1 MSTSHNK
8 PNLMFASGALFNLCA
23 GLPLLL
29 APALASQLMTIPV
42 TAGNYLFMQIAG
54 MAIIG
59 FGWIYWL
66 IAREP
71 QRYRPLI
78 LLGLLLKIGV
88 VLLVYSYCFMGV
100 IGWQLPA
107 LAFGDVIYAGL
118 FAYYLQTTKAAGA
131 QGL

>member
-1 MSTSHNK
+1 MSVKNSPH
-8 PNLMFASGALFNLCA
+8 PMFHSGAWFNLAA
-23 GLPLLL
+23 GAPMLL
-29 APALASQLMTIPV
+29 APGLISKLMNIPV
-42 TAGNYLFMQIAG
+42 TPGNYMFMQIGG

-71 QRYRPLI
+71 QRFRPLI
-78 LLGLLLKIGV
+78 TLGMLLKIGV
-88 VLLVYSYCFMGV
+88 VALAYSYWLMGV

-118 FAYYLQTTKAAGA
+118 FWRYYRQTARAPESAA
-131 QGL
+131 